1 MAKKK
6 PNGEPLRGKPNKE
19 VVSMMGQYHHR
30 AWLHIESL
38 ASSMGKRKG
47 PLEKRV
53 MDLVAM
59 GYVEAN
65 PKGQSEY
72 RLTQRGRDSAKQ
84 L

>member
-6 PNGEPLRGKPNKE
+6 PNGEPLRGKANKE
-19 VVSMMGQYHHR
+19 VVVHLGGYHHR
-30 AWLHIESL
+30 SWIHIEGMAL
-38 ASSMGKRKG
+38 GMGKRKG

-53 MDLVAM
+53 MDLVSQ
-59 GYVEAN
+59 GYIESN
-65 PKGQSEY
+65 SKGQSEY